1 MISPWAVLAGGA
13 AAGGLALLLA
23 ELRPAPP
30 DLGQALDRLHRTP
43 DPHPPEAE
51 RATWFDRIGADSLRL
66 AGGGSR
72 PGGWGRVRIPYQQ
85 LSLIGRSPARF
96 MAHKLLFA
104 VAGLLLPGYL
114 TAMAAVADVA
124 LPVAVPLVAGPALAA
139 VLWFVP
145 DGIAAGEAR
154 EARTEYL
161 HGIAAY
167 LELVA
172 LERAADC
179 GPAEAL
185 RRAAAVGRGPVFRRI
200 RDALERAA
208 TDRVPPWDGLDVL
221 AADLGLTPLQDLADI
236 MRISGTDG
244 AAVYDT
250 LRARAKS
257 LRGEL
262 LAEELA
268 RANAD
273 SERMVAPGAALTLL
287 MTVLIV
293 FPALYQM
300 LDVN

>member
-1 MISPWAVLAGGA
+1 MISPWAVLAGA
-13 AAGGLALLLA
+13 VAAGGLAMLAA
-23 ELRPAPP
+23 ELRPSPP
-30 DLGQALDRLHRTP
+30 DLGQALDRLHRNP
-43 DPHPPEAE
+43 ADRPEDGE
-51 RATWFDRIGADSLRL
+51 SRLPWYDRLGAGSLSL
-66 AGGGSR
+66 
-72 PGGWGRVRIPYQQ
+72 PGARIPHQQ
-85 LSLIGRSPARF
+85 LALIGRTPARF

-104 VAGLLLPGYL
+104 LVGLLLPGYL
-114 TAMAAVADVA
+114 SAMAVLGGFD
-124 LPVAVPLVAGPALAA
+124 LPVAVPLLAGPALAA
-139 VLWFVP
+139 LGWLVP
-145 DGIAAGEAR
+145 DAIVSGEAK

-161 HGIAAY
+161 HGVAAY

-185 RRAAAVGRGPVFRRI
+185 RRAAAVGRGTVFRRI

-208 TDRVPPWDGLDVL
+208 TDRLPPWDGLDAL
-221 AADLGLTPLQDLADI
+221 SAELGLTALQDVADI

-268 RANAD
+268 RANTD
-273 SERMVAPGAALTLL
+273 SERMVAPGSALTLL

-300 LDVN
+300 LHAT

>member
-13 AAGGLALLLA
+13 AAAGVAVLVA

-30 DLGQALDRLHRTP
+30 DLGQALDRLHRAP
-43 DPHPPEAE
+43 ADHRSDGDQRLP
-51 RATWFDRIGADSLRL
+51 WYDRLGESGLRL
-66 AGGGSR
+66 
-72 PGGWGRVRIPYQQ
+72 PGARIPHQQ
-85 LSLIGRSPARF
+85 LALINRTPARF

-104 VAGLLLPGYL
+104 LIGLLLPGYVV
-114 TAMAAVADVA
+114 AVATLVGSE
-124 LPVAVPLVAGPALAA
+124 LPVAVPLLAGPLLAL
-139 VLWFVP
+139 LGWLVP
-145 DGIAAGEAR
+145 DAIVAGEAK
-154 EARTEYL
+154 EAKTEYL

-185 RRAAAVGRGPVFRRI
+185 RRAAAVGRGTVFRRI

-208 TDRVPPWDGLDVL
+208 TDRLPPWDGLETL
-221 AADLGLTPLQDLADI
+221 AEELGLTPLQDVADI
-236 MRISGTDG
+236 MRLSGTDG

-250 LRARAKS
+250 LRARAKG

-262 LAEELA
+262 LAEDLA
-268 RANAD
+268 RANTD
-273 SERMVAPGAALTLL
+273 SERMVAPGTLLTLL
-287 MTVLIV
+287 MTSLIV

-300 LDVN
+300 LNVT

>member
-1 MISPWAVLAGGA
+1 MISPWAVLAGA
-13 AAGGLALLLA
+13 VAAGGLAMLAA
-23 ELRPAPP
+23 ELRPSPP
-30 DLGQALDRLHRTP
+30 DLGQALDRLHRNP
-43 DPHPPEAE
+43 A
-51 RATWFDRIGADSLRL
+51 DRVDEGESRLPWYDRLGAGSLSL
-66 AGGGSR
+66 
-72 PGGWGRVRIPYQQ
+72 PGARIPHQQ
-85 LSLIGRSPARF
+85 LALIGRTPARF

-104 VAGLLLPGYL
+104 LAGLLLPGYL
-114 TAMAAVADVA
+114 SAMAVLGGVD
-124 LPVAVPLVAGPALAA
+124 LPVAVPLLAGPALAA
-139 VLWFVP
+139 LGWLVP
-145 DGIAAGEAR
+145 DAIVSGEAK

-161 HGIAAY
+161 HGVAAY

-185 RRAAAVGRGPVFRRI
+185 RRAAAVGRGTVFRRI

-208 TDRVPPWDGLDVL
+208 TDRLPPWDGLDAL
-221 AADLGLTPLQDLADI
+221 SAELGLTALQDVADI

-268 RANAD
+268 RANTD
-273 SERMVAPGAALTLL
+273 SERMVAPGSALTLL

-300 LDVN
+300 LHAT

>member
-13 AAGGLALLLA
+13 AAGGVALLLA

-30 DLGQALDRLHRTP
+30 DLGQALDRLHRVP
-43 DPHPPEAE
+43 EPRRPEDADAALPWYDRVGEGSARLPGVRVPHRE
-51 RATWFDRIGADSLRL
+51 L
-66 AGGGSR
+66 A
-72 PGGWGRVRIPYQQ
+72 
-85 LSLIGRSPARF
+85 LIGRSPARF

-104 VAGLLLPGYL
+104 VLGFALPGYL
-114 TAMAAVADVA
+114 SVMAAVIGDG
-124 LPVAVPLVAGPALAA
+124 LPPAVPLLVGPLLAGL
-139 VLWFVP
+139 LWFVP
-145 DGIAAGEAR
+145 DGIVAGEAK

-185 RRAAAVGRGPVFRRI
+185 RRAAAVGRGTVFRRI

-208 TDRVPPWDGLDVL
+208 TDRLPPWDGLDAL
-221 AADLGLTPLQDLADI
+221 AQELGLTPLQDVADI
-236 MRISGTDG
+236 MRISGVDG

-262 LAEELA
+262 LSEELA
-268 RANAD
+268 KANTD
-273 SERMVAPGAALTLL
+273 SERMVAPGSALTLL
-287 MTVLIV
+287 MTVLIA
-293 FPALYQM
+293 FPAVYQM
-300 LDVN
+300 LNTT

>member
-1 MISPWAVLAGGA
+1 MISPWSVLAGGA
-13 AAGGLALLLA
+13 AAGGIALLIS

-43 DPHPPEAE
+43 VDRPLDPDE
-51 RATWFDRIGADSLRL
+51 RPRWYDRVGERSLTL
-66 AGGGSR
+66 
-72 PGGWGRVRIPYQQ
+72 PGVRIPQRE
-85 LSLIGRSPARF
+85 LALIGRTPSRF

-104 VAGLLLPGYL
+104 LLGLVLPGYAGAL
-114 TAMAAVADVA
+114 AVVLDIG
-124 LPVAVPLVAGPALAA
+124 LPFAVPLVLGPLLGGL
-139 VLWFVP
+139 LWFVP
-145 DGIAAGEAR
+145 DAIVRGEAK

-185 RRAAAVGRGPVFRRI
+185 RRAATVGRGTVFRRI
-200 RDALERAA
+200 RDALDRAA
-208 TDRVPPWDGLDVL
+208 TDRLPPWEGLDAL
-221 AADLGLTPLQDLADI
+221 AVELGLTPLQDVADI
-236 MRISGTDG
+236 MRLSGTDG

-250 LRARAKS
+250 LRARAKG

-262 LAEELA
+262 LAEDLA
-268 RANAD
+268 RANSD

-287 MTVLIV
+287 MTALIV
-293 FPALYQM
+293 FPALYKM
-300 LDVN
+300 LN

>member
-1 MISPWAVLAGGA
+1 MISPWSVLAGA
-13 AAGGLALLLA
+13 LAAGGIALLVS

-30 DLGQALDRLHRTP
+30 DLGQALERLHRTP
-43 DPHPPEAE
+43 AE
-51 RATWFDRIGADSLRL
+51 RVADPDERPRWFDRIGERSLGLR
-66 AGGGSR
+66 G
-72 PGGWGRVRIPYQQ
+72 VRIPHRE

-104 VAGLLLPGYL
+104 LVGLVLPAYLGATAALLDMGLPFALPLLVGPLLAGLF
-114 TAMAAVADVA
+114 
-124 LPVAVPLVAGPALAA
+124 
-139 VLWFVP
+139 WFVP
-145 DGIAAGEAR
+145 DAIVRGEAK

-172 LERAADC
+172 LERAADL

-185 RRAAAVGRGPVFRRI
+185 RRAASVGRGTVFGRI
-200 RDALERAA
+200 RDALDRAA
-208 TDRVPPWDGLDVL
+208 TDRLPPWAGLDAL
-221 AADLGLTPLQDLADI
+221 AVELGLTPLQDVADI
-236 MRISGTDG
+236 MRLSGTDG

-250 LRARAKS
+250 LRARAKG

-262 LAEELA
+262 LAEDLA

-293 FPALYQM
+293 FPALHQM
-300 LDVN
+300 LA

>member
-1 MISPWAVLAGGA
+1 MISPWAVLAGGV
-13 AAGGLALLLA
+13 AAGGLALLVA

-30 DLGQALDRLHRTP
+30 DLGRALDRLHRA
-43 DPHPPEAE
+43 PEHSSAARPE
-51 RATWFDRIGADSLRL
+51 RLSWYDRAGVGALRL
-66 AGGGSR
+66 
-72 PGGWGRVRIPYQQ
+72 PGVRIPYQQ
-85 LSLIGRSPARF
+85 LSLIGRTPARF
-96 MAHKLLFA
+96 MAQKLLFA
-104 VAGLLLPGYL
+104 LLGLVLPGYL
-114 TAMAAVADVA
+114 AAMAALADIT
-124 LPVAVPLVAGPALAA
+124 LPVAVPLLVGPLLGAL
-139 VLWFVP
+139 LWFVP
-145 DGIAAGEAR
+145 DGIVTGEAR

-161 HGIAAY
+161 HGIAAF

-185 RRAAAVGRGPVFRRI
+185 RRAAAVGRGTVFRRL
-200 RDALERAA
+200 RDALDRAA
-208 TDRVPPWDGLDVL
+208 TDRLPPWDGLDAL
-221 AADLGLTPLQDLADI
+221 SEELGLTPLQDVADI

-257 LRGEL
+257 LRSEL

-268 RANAD
+268 KANTD
-273 SERMVAPGAALTLL
+273 SERMVAPGSALTLL

-300 LDVN
+300 MQVA

>member
-30 DLGQALDRLHRTP
+30 DLGQALGRLHTTP
-43 DPHPPEAE
+43 DPRPAE
-51 RATWFDRIGADSLRL
+51 DVRTSWYDRIGADSLRL
-66 AGGGSR
+66 
-72 PGGWGRVRIPYQQ
+72 PGARIPHRQ
-85 LSLIGRSPARF
+85 LALVGRSPARF

-104 VAGLLLPGYL
+104 LAGLVLPGYL
-114 TAMAAVADVA
+114 TAMAALGGIHLTVV
-124 LPVAVPLVAGPALAA
+124 VPLLAGPLLAA
-139 VLWFVP
+139 LLWFVP
-145 DGIAAGEAR
+145 DGIVAGEAKA
-154 EARTEYL
+154 ARTEYL

-185 RRAAAVGRGPVFRRI
+185 RRAAAVGRSTVFRRI

-208 TDRVPPWDGLDVL
+208 TDRLPPWDGLDIL

-250 LRARAKS
+250 LRARAQS

-268 RANAD
+268 QANTD
-273 SERMVAPGAALTLL
+273 SERMVAPGTVLTLL

-300 LDVN
+300 LDVT

>member
-1 MISPWAVLAGGA
+1 MISPWAVLAGA
-13 AAGGLALLLA
+13 VAAGGLALLAA
-23 ELRPAPP
+23 ELRPSPP
-30 DLGQALDRLHRTP
+30 DLGQALDRLHRVP
-43 DPHPPEAE
+43 DGRPVEEQEQLSWYDRVGE
-51 RATWFDRIGADSLRL
+51 RSLSLPGA
-66 AGGGSR
+66 
-72 PGGWGRVRIPYQQ
+72 RIPHQQ
-85 LSLIGRSPARF
+85 LALIGRTPARF

-104 VAGLLLPGYL
+104 LIGLLLPGYL
-114 TAMAAVADVA
+114 VAMAAVVGIG
-124 LPVAVPLVAGPALAA
+124 LPVAAPLVLGPALA
-139 VLWFVP
+139 LLGWLVP
-145 DGIAAGEAR
+145 DALVAGEAK

-161 HGIAAY
+161 HGLVAY

-185 RRAAAVGRGPVFRRI
+185 RRAAAVGRGTVFRRI

-208 TDRVPPWDGLDVL
+208 TDRLPPWDGLDAL
-221 AADLGLTPLQDLADI
+221 AVELGLTPLQDVADI

-262 LAEELA
+262 LAEELTK
-268 RANAD
+268 ANTD
-273 SERMVAPGAALTLL
+273 SERMVAPGSVLTLL

-300 LDVN
+300 LNVV

>member
-13 AAGGLALLLA
+13 AAGGLALLFA

-30 DLGQALDRLHRTP
+30 ELGRALDRLHRTP
-43 DPHPPEAE
+43 DQHRDAGVEAGLP
-51 RATWFDRIGADSLRL
+51 WYDRIGERSLRL
-66 AGGGSR
+66 
-72 PGGWGRVRIPYQQ
+72 PGVRLPRRE
-85 LSLIGRSPARF
+85 LALIGRTPARF
-96 MAHKLLFA
+96 MAHKVLFA
-104 VAGLLLPGYL
+104 VLGLALPGYL
-114 TAMAAVADVA
+114 AAFAA
-124 LPVAVPLVAGPALAA
+124 LLGESLPIAVPLVVGPLLAA
-139 VLWFVP
+139 LLWLVP
-145 DGIAAGEAR
+145 DAIVGGEAK

-185 RRAAAVGRGPVFRRI
+185 RRAASVGRGTVFRRL

-208 TDRVPPWDGLDVL
+208 TDRLPPWDGLDAL
-221 AADLGLTPLQDLADI
+221 AEELGLTPLQDVADI
-236 MRISGTDG
+236 MRLSGTDG

-262 LAEELA
+262 LAEELSK
-268 RANAD
+268 ANTD
-273 SERMVAPGAALTLL
+273 SERMVAPGSALTLL

-300 LDVN
+300 LQVT

>member
-1 MISPWAVLAGGA
+1 MISPWAVLAGA
-13 AAGGLALLLA
+13 AVAGGIAVLAA

-30 DLGQALDRLHRTP
+30 DLAQALDRLHRP
-43 DPHPPEAE
+43 VAAHPGHPEQRSA
-51 RATWFDRIGADSLRL
+51 WYDRLGARSLGL
-66 AGGGSR
+66 
-72 PGGWGRVRIPYQQ
+72 PGVRIPHRQ
-85 LSLIGRSPARF
+85 LALIGRSPARF

-104 VAGLLLPGYL
+104 LVGLVLPGYL
-114 TAMAAVADVA
+114 AAMAQLGGVA
-124 LPVAVPLVAGPALAA
+124 LPFTVPMLAGPALA
-139 VLWFVP
+139 VLLWLVP
-145 DGIAAGEAR
+145 DGIVAGEAK

-185 RRAAAVGRGPVFRRI
+185 RRAAAVGQGTVFRRI

-208 TDRVPPWDGLDVL
+208 TDRLPPWDGLEAL
-221 AADLGLTPLQDLADI
+221 AEELGLNPLQDVADI

-250 LRARAKS
+250 LRARAKG

-262 LAEELA
+262 LAEDLA
-268 RANAD
+268 RANTD
-273 SERMVAPGAALTLL
+273 SERMVAPGSALTLL
-287 MTVLIV
+287 MTILIV

-300 LDVN
+300 LNAG

>member
-1 MISPWAVLAGGA
+1 VISPWAVLAGGA
-13 AAGGLALLLA
+13 AAGGLALLFA

-30 DLGQALDRLHRTP
+30 DLGQALERLHRTP
-43 DPHPPEAE
+43 VQGEDAQQ
-51 RATWFDRIGADSLRL
+51 RRLVWYDRVGVAASLRL
-66 AGGGSR
+66 SG
-72 PGGWGRVRIPYQQ
+72 VRIPYQQ
-85 LSLIGRSPARF
+85 LALIGRSPARY

-104 VAGLLLPGYL
+104 LLGLMLPGYL
-114 TAMAAVADVA
+114 SALAVLADLR
-124 LPVAVPLVAGPALAA
+124 LPVAVPLVAGPVLAGL
-139 VLWFVP
+139 LWFVP
-145 DGIAAGEAR
+145 DGVVSGEAK

-185 RRAAAVGRGPVFRRI
+185 RRAAAVGRGTVFRRL

-208 TDRVPPWDGLDVL
+208 TDRLPPWDGLDAL
-221 AADLGLTPLQDLADI
+221 SEELGLTALQDVADI

-268 RANAD
+268 KANTD
-273 SERMVAPGAALTLL
+273 SERMVAPGSALTLL

-300 LDVN
+300 LQVA

>member
-13 AAGGLALLLA
+13 AAGGLALLVA

-30 DLGQALDRLHRTP
+30 DLGQALGRLHRTP
-43 DPHPPEAE
+43 DPRPADTGRPA
-51 RATWFDRIGADSLRL
+51 WYDRIGADSVRL
-66 AGGGSR
+66 
-72 PGGWGRVRIPYQQ
+72 PGARIPHQQ
-85 LSLIGRSPARF
+85 LALIGRSPARF

-104 VAGLLLPGYL
+104 LIGLMLPGYL
-114 TAMAAVADVA
+114 VAMAALGGIG
-124 LPVAVPLVAGPALAA
+124 LPVALPLVAGPLLAA
-139 VLWFVP
+139 LLWLVP
-145 DGIAAGEAR
+145 DGIVAGEAK

-185 RRAAAVGRGPVFRRI
+185 RRAAAVGRGTVFRRI

-208 TDRVPPWDGLDVL
+208 TDRLPPWDGLDAL
-221 AADLGLTPLQDLADI
+221 AAELGLTPLQDLADI

-268 RANAD
+268 QANTD
-273 SERMVAPGAALTLL
+273 SERMVAPGAALTML

-300 LDVN
+300 LGAT

>member
-1 MISPWAVLAGGA
+1 MISPWSVLAGAA
-13 AAGGLALLLA
+13 AAGGLALLVA

-30 DLGQALDRLHRTP
+30 DLRQALDRLHATP
-43 DPHPPEAE
+43 ADREQHPDE
-51 RATWFDRIGADSLRL
+51 RPRWYDRIGERSVHLR
-66 AGGGSR
+66 GVSVPR
-72 PGGWGRVRIPYQQ
+72 RE
-85 LSLIGRSPARF
+85 LSLIGRTPARF
-96 MAHKLLFA
+96 MVHKLLFA
-104 VAGLLLPGYL
+104 ALGLMLPAYLGAMAVLMDVGLPFALPLVIGPLLAGL
-114 TAMAAVADVA
+114 
-124 LPVAVPLVAGPALAA
+124 
-139 VLWFVP
+139 LWFVP
-145 DGIAAGEAR
+145 DAIVRGEAK

-172 LERAADC
+172 MERAADC

-185 RRAAAVGRGPVFRRI
+185 RRAASVGQGAVFRRI

-208 TDRVPPWDGLDVL
+208 TDRLPPWAGLDAL
-221 AADLGLTPLQDLADI
+221 AEELGLSPLQDVADI
-236 MRISGTDG
+236 MRLSGNDG

-250 LRARAKS
+250 LRARAKG

-262 LAEELA
+262 LAEDLA

-293 FPALYQM
+293 FPALHQM
-300 LDVN
+300 LN

>member
-1 MISPWAVLAGGA
+1 MISPWSVLAGA
-13 AAGGLALLLA
+13 VAAGGVAVLVA

-30 DLGQALDRLHRTP
+30 DLGQALDRLHATP
-43 DPHPPEAE
+43 ADREQDPDE
-51 RATWFDRIGADSLRL
+51 RPRWYDRIGERSVRLR
-66 AGGGSR
+66 GVSVPR
-72 PGGWGRVRIPYQQ
+72 RE
-85 LSLIGRSPARF
+85 LSLIGRTPARF
-96 MAHKLLFA
+96 MVHKLLFA
-104 VAGLLLPGYL
+104 ALGLMLPAYLGAMAVLMDVGLPFALPLVVGPLLAGL
-114 TAMAAVADVA
+114 
-124 LPVAVPLVAGPALAA
+124 
-139 VLWFVP
+139 LWFVP
-145 DGIAAGEAR
+145 DAIVRGEAK

-172 LERAADC
+172 MERAADC

-185 RRAAAVGRGPVFRRI
+185 RRAAAVGQGAVFRRI

-208 TDRVPPWDGLDVL
+208 TDRLPPWAGLDAL
-221 AADLGLTPLQDLADI
+221 AEELGLSPLQDLADI
-236 MRISGTDG
+236 MRLSGTDG

-250 LRARAKS
+250 LRARAKG

-262 LAEELA
+262 LAEDLA

-293 FPALYQM
+293 FPALHQM
-300 LDVN
+300 LN

>member
-1 MISPWAVLAGGA
+1 MISPWAVLAGAA
-13 AAGGLALLLA
+13 AAGGIALLVA

-30 DLGQALDRLHRTP
+30 DLGQALDRLHRVP
-43 DPHPPEAE
+43 AE
-51 RATWFDRIGADSLRL
+51 QAVRGEDQRSWYDRVGERSLGL
-66 AGGGSR
+66 
-72 PGGWGRVRIPYQQ
+72 PGTRIPRQQ
-85 LSLIGRSPARF
+85 LALIGRTPARF

-104 VAGLLLPGYL
+104 LIGLLLPGYFS
-114 TAMAAVADVA
+114 AMALVLGID
-124 LPVAVPLVAGPALAA
+124 LPVAAPLLLGPALA
-139 VLWFVP
+139 LLGWLVP
-145 DGIAAGEAR
+145 DAIVAGEAK

-161 HGIAAY
+161 HGLVAY

-185 RRAAAVGRGPVFRRI
+185 RRAAAVGRGTVFRRI
-200 RDALERAA
+200 RDALERAT
-208 TDRVPPWDGLDVL
+208 TDRLPPWEGLDAL
-221 AADLGLTPLQDLADI
+221 AVELGLTAMQDVADI

-268 RANAD
+268 AANTD
-273 SERMVAPGAALTLL
+273 SERMVAPGSVLTLL
-287 MTVLIV
+287 MTALIV

-300 LDVN
+300 LNVV